1 MENKL
6 VYQKEEENY
15 KLLIDENENKNESF
29 LKDKSIE
36 GSGSESLLNSINSQP
51 KDVDHS

>member
-29 LKDKSIE
+29 FIYISIE